1 MLNLWDRFSGW
12 AADLTW
18 WQLVMFLVAA
28 ALVLLVGSWWFTR
41 AAVRRGLRTPWAI
54 HKINELRDRLVGLV
68 KRPITIMVLDEVV
81 DVIKTGHYTRNIAD
95 ALEENRRELAALV
108 TEKLRHERNLR
119 LVGKLPGYNT
129 VVSEVAET
137 TLRVVIDMLGDPR
150 MDELVADLLRNNL
163 EQIRIAVRERQHEQL
178 PTHIPPDLPTY
189 TGPFSG
195 PTSGPTSGPIRYR

>member
-1 MLNLWDRFSGW
+1 MLNLWDRISGW
-12 AADLTW
+12 VVDLTW
-18 WQLVMFLVAA
+18 WQVVLVAVGLA
-28 ALVLLVGSWWFTR
+28 VVLLVGSWWFTR

-54 HKINELRDRLVGLV
+54 HKVNELRDRLVAVV

-108 TEKLRHERNLR
+108 AEKLRHEKNLR

-137 TLRVVIDMLGDPR
+137 TLRVVVDMLGDQR

-163 EQIRIAVRERQHEQL
+163 EQIRIAVRERQHEHV

-189 TGPFSG
+189 TA
-195 PTSGPTSGPIRYR
+195 PIRYR